1 MEITWYGHSFF
12 KLRDR
17 GIAIVTDPYDDS
29 IGYPVPKIKADVV
42 TISHHAPGHSNLRAV
57 RGKPK
62 VFDGPGEYEVKG
74 VFIKGLATWHRKKKG
89 KQPERTTMFIFEFN
103 SLTVAHLGDLGVVP
117 SQREVEDLPS
127 VDVLLIPVGGGDT
140 LNAAQAA
147 EVVSMLEPKI
157 VIPMHYKTRF
167 TRVPLDPV
175 DKFLQQMGHKNIK
188 PEPTFK
194 VRRSKDLPEE
204 TKVVLLECSVNP

>member
-12 KLRDR
+12 KFRDR
-17 GIAIVTDPYDDS
+17 GISIVTDPYDAS
-29 IGYPVPKIKADVV
+29 IGYPVQKIKADVV

-62 VFDGPGEYEVKG
+62 VFDGPGEYEVRG
-74 VFIKGLATWHRKKKG
+74 VFITGLATWHRKKKG
-89 KQPERTTMFIFEFN
+89 EKAERTTMFIFEFD
-103 SLTVAHLGDLGVVP
+103 SLTIAHLGDLGVVP

-147 EVVSMLEPKI
+147 EVVNMLEPKV

-167 TRVPLDPV
+167 TKLPLDPV
-175 DKFLQQMGHKNIK
+175 DKFLQQMGQKSVK
-188 PEPTFK
+188 PEPTLK
-194 VRRSKDLPEE
+194 VKKSKNLPEE
-204 TKVVLLECSVNP
+204 TRVILLECAV